1 MKRLIVCCDGTWCA
15 EHRGVV
21 TNVQRLRGMVEPAS
35 ADGVKQLVYYDE
47 GIGTEGGPLQRITN
61 GLTGR
66 GLGRNIL
73 DAYAWLIHHFEEEDE
88 IFVYGFSR
96 GAYTVRSLAGMIRKC
111 GILRMEHRSVLN
123 DAYVF
128 YRDRTRDPYSPAAQT
143 FREQYSVTAN
153 VFFVGV
159 WDTVGTLGIPL
170 TILNRHYAQRCAFHD
185 QSLSRRVRYG
195 YQALAVDEH
204 RRHFMPTLWTGA
216 PGPGQTIEQVWFAGS
231 HGDVGGSEKDRRL
244 SDLTLRWML
253 DRSQAAGLALN
264 GAEVE
269 RVQGDCLGPI
279 HDSRRFIYRLYPAH
293 RRPVCALGGGT
304 ESVHESVMRRMK
316 ALPEYRPP
324 IQACS
329 NAEASS

>member
-1 MKRLIVCCDGTWCA
+1 MKRLIVCCDGTWCS

-21 TNVQRLRGMVEPAS
+21 THVQRLRSMVEPVS
-35 ADGVKQLVYYDE
+35 ADGVEQVVYYDE
-47 GIGTEGGPLQRITN
+47 GIGTEGGPLRRLMD
-61 GLTGR
+61 GMTGR
-66 GLGRNIL
+66 GLTRNIL
-73 DAYAWLIHHFEEEDE
+73 DAYAWLIRHYEEEDQ

-111 GILRMEHRSVLN
+111 GILRMEYENMLN

-128 YRDRTRDPYSPAAQT
+128 YRDRTRDTYSPAAQM

-170 TILNRHYAQRCAFHD
+170 TILNRHYARRYAFHD
-185 QSLSRRVRYG
+185 QSLSRRIRYG
-195 YQALAVDEH
+195 YQALALDEH
-204 RRHFMPTLWTGA
+204 RRHFMPTLWRSA

-244 SDLTLRWML
+244 SDFTLRWML
-253 DRSQAAGLALN
+253 ERSQAAGLALN

-269 RVQGDCLGPI
+269 RVQGDCLGAI
-279 HDSRRFIYRLYPAH
+279 HDSRRFFFRLYPAYQ
-293 RRPVCALGGGT
+293 RPVCALGAGT
-304 ESVHESVMRRMK
+304 ESVHESVMRRME
-316 ALPEYRPP
+316 AVPDYRPP
-324 IQACS
+324 VQS
-329 NAEASS
+329 TENAGTSL